1 MRIAVLQFPGS
12 NCDQDCLYVGE
23 RLLNATSYIVWHK
36 DTNLYNP
43 DLVIIPGGFSYG
55 DYLRCGAIAR
65 TAPIMRAVRQYSE
78 SGGLILG
85 ICNGFQILC
94 EARLLPGA
102 LIKNHSLHFRCHPT
116 HLRVENTDNPFF
128 CLAKKDQV
136 ISLPIA
142 HGEGCYVDIE
152 KSLAETLSNKQIA
165 LRYCSAS
172 GQIEDSA
179 NPNGS
184 LLSIAGILNSKKN
197 ILGLMPHPE
206 RACESILG
214 STDGL
219 IIFNSIQYWCENN
232 HANRSSNS

>member
-1 MRIAVLQFPGS
+1 MKIAILQFPGS

-23 RLLNATSYIVWHK
+23 RILNATTYVVWHK
-36 DTNLYNP
+36 ETHLADP

-55 DYLRCGAIAR
+55 DYLRCGAIAHL
-65 TAPIMRAVRQYSE
+65 APIMQALRRHAQA
-78 SGGLILG
+78 GKLILG

-102 LIKNHSLHFRCHPT
+102 LIRNHSLHFRCHPT
-116 HLRVENTDNPFF
+116 YLRIEDSNNPFF
-128 CLAKKDQV
+128 CLAKKGDV

-142 HGEGCYVDIE
+142 HGQGNYVDTPD
-152 KSLAETLSNKQIA
+152 SLKKTLTHKLVA
-165 LRYCSAS
+165 LRYSDTL
-172 GQIEDSA
+172 GKIDPDH

-184 LLSIAGILNSKKN
+184 IESIAGIFNFRKN

-214 STDGL
+214 SKDGL
-219 IIFNSIQYWCENN
+219 LIFKSIRYWCENISTQCP
-232 HANRSSNS
+232 APL